1 MSTRHY
7 YRVESGTMRALVWA
21 GGYKQAIKKAR
32 MFRLARA
39 RCSHKSAA
47 SPRDRRWQALLGSME
62 LYQHREEDMSSQPDA
77 RIEAV
82 QPSTRRNLCI
92 SCGGPRRSDAK
103 PGRYCSPKCRILAS
117 DVRRGIHRSRPPLL
131 VIAEQPPTPESR
143 RNEGKAKAASNHAPD
158 LELARRLALE
168 MLAARGVGT
177 ISDLREYAA
186 ERGYDLPWH
195 LNWSGAVFLGG
206 AAAAHVKVWFE
217 PTGQRRNSTH
227 LRGNARKVNEYRLT
241 AEGWGAWTRV
251 EELR

>member
-1 MSTRHY
+1 M
-7 YRVESGTMRALVWA
+7 
-21 GGYKQAIKKAR
+21 
-32 MFRLARA
+32 
-39 RCSHKSAA
+39 
-47 SPRDRRWQALLGSME
+47 
-62 LYQHREEDMSSQPDA
+62 SQPDA

-92 SCGGPRRSDAK
+92 CCGEPRRPDAK
-103 PGRYCSPKCRILAS
+103 PGRCCSPKCRAHLS

-168 MLAARGVGT
+168 MLATRGVGT

-186 ERGYDLPWH
+186 AKGHDLPWH
-195 LNWSGAVFLGG
+195 LPWSGAVFLGG
-206 AAAAHVKVWFE
+206 AAAAYVKVWFE
-217 PTGQRRNSTH
+217 PTGRRFNTRH

-241 AEGWGAWTRV
+241 AEGWAAVRRMRG
-251 EELR
+251 